1 MNETKNVKHVD
12 IHSCG
17 NICSYGTSI
26 VRDEASAKE

>member
-17 NICSYGTSI
+17 NIRSYGTSI
-26 VRDEASAKE
+26 VYNEAGAKE